1 MAHALPLAGVNIVD
15 LMWAVAGPSATRV
28 LADYGATVVRIES
41 TRRLDTAR
49 TIGPFQDGS
58 PGPENSGLFQNVN
71 AGKLGLTLDM
81 ARDAGR
87 EIFLDLVRWADV
99 VSESFSP
106 QAMRSLRLDY
116 ATLQQVKPDLI
127 MLSSCLMGQTGPM
140 ANFAGFGNLAAAI
153 SGFFSLT
160 SWPDR
165 TPAGPFSAYT
175 DYVSPRFTAMA
186 ILAALDHRRRTGEGQ
201 YLDQSQVESAL
212 HFLGP
217 ALLDYTVNDREQTPA
232 GNRDPHMAP
241 HGVYAA
247 AGDDRWI
254 ALAVQTEEQWQALC
268 AVMQH
273 PELPRNPRFATLTS
287 RLAHQDEL
295 DAIITDWT
303 RTREALDLE
312 TTLQEHGIAAGVVQR
327 LYDLYDDPQLRHRGH
342 FVQQEHPIHGAITVE
357 NSRFT
362 LSRTPARSGRAAP
375 TLGRD
380 NHEVLGTILGYSAE
394 HIAALEAQSVLQ

>member
-1 MAHALPLAGVNIVD
+1 
-15 LMWAVAGPSATRV
+15 
-28 LADYGATVVRIES
+28 
-41 TRRLDTAR
+41 
-49 TIGPFQDGS
+49 
-58 PGPENSGLFQNVN
+58 
-71 AGKLGLTLDM
+71 
-81 ARDAGR
+81 
-87 EIFLDLVRWADV
+87 
-99 VSESFSP
+99 
-106 QAMRSLRLDY
+106 
-116 ATLQQVKPDLI
+116 
-127 MLSSCLMGQTGPM
+127 MLSTCLMGQTGPM
-140 ANFAGFGNLAAAI
+140 AHFAGFGNLAAAI

-165 TPAGPFSAYT
+165 APAGPFSAYT

-201 YLDQSQVESAL
+201 YIDQSQAESAL

-217 ALLDYTVNDREQTPA
+217 ALLDYTVNDREPAPA

-254 ALAVQTEEQWQALC
+254 ALAVQTEDQWESLC

-273 PELPRNPRFATLTS
+273 SELAREPRFATFTN

-295 DAIITDWT
+295 DAIITEWT
-303 RTREALDLE
+303 QSREAFDLE
-312 TTLQEHGIAAGVVQR
+312 TTLQQHGIAASVVQR
-327 LYDLYDDPQLRHRGH
+327 MYDLYADPQLRHRGH
-342 FVQQEHPIHGAITVE
+342 FVPQAHPMYGVTTVE

-362 LSRTPARSGRAAP
+362 LSRTPARIGRAAP

-380 NHEVLGTILGYSAE
+380 NQEVLSAILGYSAE
-394 HIAALEAQSVLQ
+394 RIAALEAQGVLH

>member
-58 PGPENSGLFQNVN
+58 RGPENSGLFQNVN

-165 TPAGPFSAYT
+165 PPAGPFSAYT

-186 ILAALDHRRRTGEGQ
+186 ILAALDHHRRTGEGQ

-342 FVQQEHPIHGAITVE
+342 FVQQEHPIHGTITVE

-394 HIAALEAQSVLQ
+394 HIAALEAQGVLQ